1 MEIKSWDQLFMEVSR
16 QCKKDD
22 ELPNWSKDDVEFLH
36 KHLWNTLAYYLRRP
50 LECKKGILIN
60 ELFSF
65 RFRKEY
71 LQKTLESG
79 KLNKTKSKLYK
90 QIIDQ
95 LNG

>member
-22 ELPNWSKDDVEFLH
+22 ELPNWNKEDVEFLH

-50 LECKKGILIN
+50 LECRKGILIN

-71 LQKTLESG
+71 LENAINSKKISQ
-79 KLNKTKSKLYK
+79 TKRKLYK
-90 QIIDQ
+90 QIIEN